1 MKLWAHRGCSQRYPE
16 NTLTSFAKAAELHK
30 HGLTGIELDIQ
41 LTKDGQMVICHD
53 ERVDRTTDGIGNIR
67 DFTLQELSWLH
78 IATGSAK
85 AEHIPTAEEV
95 FDLLDPYIKA
105 GLLVNVEIKNSVY
118 PYPGLEAKIIEFIQ
132 KRGIEEN
139 IVYSSFYTKSLEVVR
154 TLSPEAKLG
163 VLDRNVSDC
172 LFKQKN
178 FPAAALHPYWQAMDR
193 TAAELAGH
201 TVRAW
206 FSGHLYPEKPTGTRL
221 DLQKLEKQGIT
232 DIFINEPEVY
242 VTPSA

>member
-1 MKLWAHRGCSQRYPE
+1 MKFWAHRGCSQCYPE

-30 HGLTGIELDIQ
+30 YGLTGIELDIQ

-78 IATGSAK
+78 IATGTPK
-85 AEHIPTAEEV
+85 AEHIPTAAEV
-95 FDLLDPYIKA
+95 FDLLEPYIKA
-105 GLLVNVEIKNSVY
+105 GLLINIEIKNNVY
-118 PYPGLEAKIIEFIQ
+118 HYSEIEQKIIEFIQ
-132 KRGIEEN
+132 KRGLEEN
-139 IVYSSFYTKSLEVVR
+139 IVYSSFYTKTLEVVQK
-154 TLSPEAKLG
+154 LSPNAKLG
-163 VLDRNVSDC
+163 VLDRNASDC

-178 FPAAALHPYWQAMDR
+178 FPDAALHPYWQNIDR
-193 TAAELAGH
+193 TAAELSGH

-206 FSGHLYPEKPTGTRL
+206 FSGHLYPEKPTGTKL

-232 DIFINEPEVY
+232 DVFINEPEAY
-242 VTPSA
+242 VMPGA

>member
-1 MKLWAHRGCSQRYPE
+1 MKIWAHRGCSQRYPE
-16 NTLTSFAKAAELHK
+16 NTLTAFAKAAELHK
-30 HGLTGIELDIQ
+30 YGLTGIELDVQ
-41 LTKDGQMVICHD
+41 LTKDNQLVICHD

-95 FDLLDPYIKA
+95 FELLEPYMKA
-105 GLLVNVEIKNSVY
+105 GLLVNIELKNSVY
-118 PYPGLEAKIIEFIQ
+118 PYPGLEQKIIEFIQ
-132 KRGIEEN
+132 QRGLEEN
-139 IVYSSFYTKSLEVVR
+139 TIYSSFYTKSLEIVR
-154 TLSPEAKLG
+154 KISPNAQLG

-178 FPAAALHPYWQAMDR
+178 FTGAAIHPYWQAMDR
-193 TAAELAGH
+193 TKEELTGQ

-206 FSGHLYPEKPTGTRL
+206 FSGHLYPEKPTGTKL
-221 DLQKLEKQGIT
+221 DLSKMEAQGIT
-232 DIFINEPEVY
+232 DIFINESEVY
-242 VTPSA
+242 L